1 MPAADES
8 AQVTEGAVDIT
19 PPERAE
25 AAAPVLELRE
35 VSKTFGGAHALA
47 GVDFTLLPGEVH
59 AVVGMNGAGKS
70 TLVETICGA
79 ITPDSGTIVI
89 AGERHSALTPRRAHA
104 SGVSIVHQK
113 RSLVPGLTIAENLLL
128 GRLPTRLGTV
138 AWRQTHREA
147 ARALA
152 DLGIEIAT
160 DQVAAGLGPA
170 EQTLVEIA
178 REVHLP
184 PSTTGGRILILDEPT
199 ASLGGAD
206 ALRIH
211 RLVRTLRSRGTG
223 VVYIS
228 HNLDEVLDLAD
239 RITVMRDGRRVVTV
253 PATDVDL
260 PALVRAMV
268 GDRLVHETGD
278 RVRAGGEPAPEPG
291 ATRKLVPVLE
301 LRAVT
306 AGRLREFDLTV
317 HAGQITAVLG
327 PAGDGQSELF
337 PVLSGLRRPR
347 SGQVRVNGRAVRPG
361 NVGASLAAGLRCV
374 TGDRLAYGLVPG
386 LTVDENLDLVRRGLG
401 RPWLVRWGR
410 MRRQGRA
417 ARDRYGV
424 TTIQANPTVSTLSG
438 GNQQKVL
445 LAAWLDTEATAC
457 LLEEPTNGVDVAAKA
472 DIHRLAGDLAARGT
486 AVLLASSDVDEVVRL
501 ADRVVVVRAGRTAAD
516 LPIDQVTRD
525 DLISLTAGGQT
536 P

>member
-8 AQVTEGAVDIT
+8 AQVTGGAVEIT
-19 PPERAE
+19 PPGRAE

-70 TLVETICGA
+70 TLVETISGA
-79 ITPDSGTIVI
+79 IAPDSGTIVI
-89 AGERHSALTPRRAHA
+89 AGDRHSALTPRRAHA

-128 GRLPTRLGTV
+128 GRLPTRMGKV

-160 DQVAAGLGPA
+160 DLVAAGLGPA

-178 REVHLP
+178 REVHL
-184 PSTTGGRILILDEPT
+184 GGRVLILDEPT

-268 GDRLVHETGD
+268 GDRLVHGTGD
-278 RVRAGGEPAPEPG
+278 HVPAEDEPAPELSAMREP
-291 ATRKLVPVLE
+291 APVLE
-301 LRAVT
+301 LCAVT
-306 AGRLREFDLTV
+306 AGRLREFDLKV

-337 PVLSGLRRPR
+337 PLLSGLRRPR

-361 NVGASLAAGLRCV
+361 NIGASLAAGLRCV

-386 LTVDENLDLVRRGLG
+386 LTVDENLDLARRGLG

-424 TTIQANPTVSTLSG
+424 TTIQANPAVSTLSG